1 MSPQEQVQSSISVN
15 RGKVDSINI
24 YEITDSELEMLESAT
39 PTGILFDIGL
49 ACLSVA
55 ITLSVSLSSTTI
67 EDERTYYTFLIVL
80 VVGYLAFG
88 AFTVIWLVT
97 RTSVKKA
104 TQKIRSRLSPTKNTE
119 GDSDSTE

>member
-1 MSPQEQVQSSISVN
+1 MSPQEKVQSSIAVN

-55 ITLSVSLSSTTI
+55 ITLSVAISTTTI
-67 EDERTYYTFLIVL
+67 ENERLFYTFLIVL
-80 VVGYLAFG
+80 VIGYLAFG

-97 RTSVKKA
+97 RQSVKKT
-104 TQKIRSRLSPTKNTE
+104 TQKIRSRLNPLKNIE
-119 GDSDSTE
+119 GDIDSTE